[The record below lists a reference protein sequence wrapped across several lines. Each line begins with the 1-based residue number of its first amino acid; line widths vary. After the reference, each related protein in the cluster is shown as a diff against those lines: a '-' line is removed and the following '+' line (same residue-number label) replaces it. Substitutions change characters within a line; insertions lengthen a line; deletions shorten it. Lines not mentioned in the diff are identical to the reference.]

1 VASFVGFAPV
11 SNPAVVII
19 VVIDEPSGA
28 YHGGDVAAP
37 VFHQIAEKILPELG
51 VMPDT
56 DFKEPNELIAANF
69 QPTEQSAK
77 LREEEAREEH
87 YRASTLPRVAARD
100 SRGREVVYA
109 VATTKA
115 IVMPDLRGQSVRD
128 VARSCAQL
136 GMQVEAH
143 GEGRVVRQVPEP
155 GVELR
160 PGQTIYVD
168 FGRRQ

>member
-1 VASFVGFAPV
+1 V

-37 VFHQIAEKILPELG
+37 VFHQIAEKILPEMG

-56 DFKEPNELIAANF
+56 DFKEPNELIAASF
-69 QPTEQSAK
+69 QPTEQDAK
-77 LREEEAREEH
+77 LREAEVREEQ
-87 YRASTLPRVAARD
+87 YRAATLPRVAARD
-100 SRGREVVYA
+100 GRGGEVVYA